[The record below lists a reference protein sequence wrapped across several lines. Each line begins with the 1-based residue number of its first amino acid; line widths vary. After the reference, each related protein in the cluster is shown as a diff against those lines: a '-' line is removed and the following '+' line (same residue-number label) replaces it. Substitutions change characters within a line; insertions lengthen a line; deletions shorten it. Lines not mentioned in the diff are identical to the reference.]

1 MKKRQEKMGLAL
13 STPYIIYAAAFVIFP
28 LLFSVYLIFHRWDGM
43 SSPSWI
49 GAKNLARLVNDPL
62 FYQSILNTL
71 EFLLIHIPL
80 QIFFALIFAVALNSV
95 KFLRGFFRAVYFMP
109 VVVSGVV
116 VTIVWLQLYSF
127 DYGIINNILT
137 RIGLARIPWLV
148 STSLAMPSI
157 AIMATW
163 KNVGLYTVMFLAGLQ
178 GIPDEFYEAAT
189 IDGASSI
196 KKFAKITVPLLAPT
210 MTLVVVLSTINGF
223 SLFVEP
229 FVMTGGG
236 PLNATLS
243 SVLYIYDQAFSFGHL
258 GYASALGFV
267 FALIILAAVLIQ
279 RKFLEG
285 DANEV

>member
-1 MKKRQEKMGLAL
+1 MKRSGRIGLAL
-13 STPYIIYAAAFVIFP
+13 STPYILYALAFVVFP
-28 LLFSVYLIFHRWDGM
+28 LLFSIYLIFHRWDGM
-43 SSPSWI
+43 SAPTWI
-49 GAKNLARLVNDPL
+49 GMKNLSRLVSDPL

-71 EFLLIHIPL
+71 QFLLIHIPL
-80 QIFFALIFAVALNSV
+80 QIFFALIFAVTLNSIKV
-95 KFLRGFFRAVYFMP
+95 LRGFFRAVYFMP
-109 VVVSGVV
+109 VIVSGVV

-127 DYGIINNILT
+127 DNGILNNVLNQ
-137 RIGLARIPWLV
+137 IGLPRLPWLV

-157 AIMATW
+157 ALMATW

-189 IDGASSI
+189 IDGASAAR
-196 KKFAKITVPLLAPT
+196 KFFKITVPLLAPT

-243 SVLYIYDQAFSFGHL
+243 SVLYIYNQAFSFGHL

-267 FALIILAAVLIQ
+267 FALIILVAVLVQ
-279 RKFLEG
+279 RRFLET
-285 DANEV
+285 E

>member
-1 MKKRQEKMGLAL
+1 MKSSGKVGLTL
-13 STPYIIYAAAFVIFP
+13 SAPYIIYALTFVVFP
-28 LLFSVYLIFHRWDGM
+28 LLFSIYLIFHRWDGM
-43 SSPSWI
+43 SAPVWI
-49 GAKNLARLVNDPL
+49 GMKNLDRLVSDSL
-62 FYQSILNTL
+62 FYQSLLNTL
-71 EFLLIHIPL
+71 QFLVIQIPL
-80 QIFFALIFAVALNSV
+80 QIFFALIFAVTLNSIKV
-95 KFLRGFFRAVYFMP
+95 LRSFFRAVYFMP

-127 DYGIINNILT
+127 DNGILNNMFT
-137 RIGLARIPWLV
+137 QVGLPPLPWLV

-178 GIPDEFYEAAT
+178 SVPEEYYEAAT
-189 IDGASSI
+189 IDGASAVR
-196 KKFAKITVPLLAPT
+196 KFFRITVPLLAPT
-210 MTLVVVLSTINGF
+210 MTLVVILSTINGF

-243 SVLYIYDQAFSFGHL
+243 SVLYIYNQAFSFGHL

-267 FALIILAAVLIQ
+267 FAIIILVAVLVQ
-279 RKFLEG
+279 RKFLET
-285 DANEV
+285 E

>member
-1 MKKRQEKMGLAL
+1 MRKSGRLGFIL
-13 STPYIIYAAAFVIFP
+13 SAPYILFALLFIVFP
-28 LLFSVYLIFHRWDGM
+28 LLFSVFLIFHRWDGM
-43 SSPSWI
+43 SAPTWI
-49 GAKNLARLVNDPL
+49 GMKNLGRLVNDSL
-62 FYQSILNTL
+62 FYRSLLNTL
-71 EFLLIHIPL
+71 QFLLIHIPL
-80 QIFFALIFAVALNSV
+80 QIFFALIFAVTLNSI
-95 KFLRGFFRAVYFMP
+95 KLLRGFFRAVYFMP

-116 VTIVWLQLYSF
+116 VTIVWLQLYSY
-127 DYGIINNILT
+127 DNGIMNGILSG
-137 RIGLARIPWLV
+137 IGLPRVPWLV

-189 IDGASSI
+189 IDGASQVRM
-196 KKFAKITVPLLAPT
+196 FFKITIPLLRPT

-243 SVLYIYDQAFSFGHL
+243 SVLYIYNQAFSFGHL
-258 GYASALGFV
+258 GYAAALGFV
-267 FALIILAAVLIQ
+267 FAVIILLAVLIQ
-279 RKFLEG
+279 RRFLET
-285 DANEV
+285 E

>member
-1 MKKRQEKMGLAL
+1 MKRSGRIGLAL
-13 STPYIIYAAAFVIFP
+13 STPYILYALAFVVFP
-28 LLFSVYLIFHRWDGM
+28 LLFSIYLIFHRWDGM
-43 SSPSWI
+43 SAPTWI
-49 GAKNLARLVNDPL
+49 GMKNLSRLVSDPL

-71 EFLLIHIPL
+71 QFLLIHIPL
-80 QIFFALIFAVALNSV
+80 QIFFALIFAVTLNSIKV
-95 KFLRGFFRAVYFMP
+95 LRGFFRAVYFMP
-109 VVVSGVV
+109 VIVSGVV

-127 DYGIINNILT
+127 DNGILNNVLNQ
-137 RIGLARIPWLV
+137 IGLPRLPWLV

-157 AIMATW
+157 ALMATW

-189 IDGASSI
+189 IDGASAAR
-196 KKFAKITVPLLAPT
+196 KFFKITVPLLTPT

-243 SVLYIYDQAFSFGHL
+243 SVLYIYNQAFSFGHL

-267 FALIILAAVLIQ
+267 FALIILVAVLVQ
-279 RKFLEG
+279 RRFLET
-285 DANEV
+285 E

>member
-1 MKKRQEKMGLAL
+1 MMKRTGRTGLAL
-13 STPYIIYAAAFVIFP
+13 STPYILYALTFVVFP
-28 LLFSVYLIFHRWDGM
+28 LIFSIYLIFHRWDGM
-43 SSPSWI
+43 SPPVWI
-49 GAKNLARLVNDPL
+49 GLKNLERLVNDSL
-62 FYQSILNTL
+62 FYQSLLNTL
-71 EFLLIHIPL
+71 QFLLINIPL
-80 QIFFALIFAVALNSV
+80 QIFFALIFAVTLNSV
-95 KFLRGFFRAVYFMP
+95 KFLRGFFRGVYFMP

-116 VTIVWLQLYSF
+116 ITIVWLQLYSY
-127 DYGIINNILT
+127 DNGILNNILT
-137 RIGLARIPWLV
+137 QIGLPRLPWLI

-189 IDGASSI
+189 IDGASVV
-196 KKFAKITVPLLAPT
+196 KKFLRITVPLLAPT

-243 SVLYIYDQAFSFGHL
+243 SVLYIYNQAFSFGHL

-267 FALIILAAVLIQ
+267 FAVIILIAVLIQ
-279 RKFLEG
+279 RRFLET
-285 DANEV
+285 E